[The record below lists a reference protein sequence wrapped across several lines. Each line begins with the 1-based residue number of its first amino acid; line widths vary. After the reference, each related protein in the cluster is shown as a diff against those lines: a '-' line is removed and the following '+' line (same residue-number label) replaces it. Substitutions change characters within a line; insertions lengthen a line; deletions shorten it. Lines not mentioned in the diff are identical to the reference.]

1 MHNRDISSCPTGV
14 LNGKGLLHICSVI
27 ICKFQNVTYMGDR
40 FTGHF
45 TNAFTTTMSCYR
57 SCTDV
62 VREIVDQRKQE
73 GYPHPD
79 EEQLELKRMGEEAEE
94 WIKLGD
100 LLLNN
105 LATVQDN
112 KEENQPK
119 LMIGE
124 KAEEKK
130 SAGGSEQGEA
140 AGQEVPKKLPDEM
153 SVIGVDDNIHSKS
166 LQQAIEEVRDSEI
179 TLSDVTAS
187 VEYKLILSCI
197 SQTEPPPIASSEEL
211 GLATEDSKC
220 YPP

>member
-1 MHNRDISSCPTGV
+1 
-14 LNGKGLLHICSVI
+14 
-27 ICKFQNVTYMGDR
+27 MGDR

-45 TNAFTTTMSCYR
+45 TNAFTITMSCYR

-94 WIKLGD
+94 WIKLGG

-105 LATVQDN
+105 LATR
-112 KEENQPK
+112 KEETQPK
-119 LMIGE
+119 VMMEE
-124 KAEEKK
+124 KAEEEK
-130 SAGGSEQGEA
+130 SAEASEQGEA
-140 AGQEVPKKLPDEM
+140 TGQEMPEKLPDEM

-166 LQQAIEEVRDSEI
+166 LQQAIEEVRDSQI
-179 TLSDVTAS
+179 TLSDVNAFFCGNTN
-187 VEYKLILSCI
+187 LSCI
-197 SQTEPPPIASSEEL
+197 SQTEPPPIACSEEL